1 MFGMNG
7 SNDDLPAGKFVN
19 KAVRWIAVG
28 SVVVF
33 GGRDFFQKCKEFIKE
48 RVMPRTESNV
58 SVNPNEIPQDTI
70 FIDEDIL
77 NEMGNHYENGTYDG
91 FPLKKYGEDGKKYLL
106 TGVKE
111 RVEYVPSPN
120 DVTVVSKGNIMVGK
134 NATEIERFG
143 KTPIYVPM
151 DSADAYEN
159 LELVDINVQERG
171 PVVDRGKRSWVVEVN
186 SPKEYGPEGASG
198 GKQIKEES
206 VKTVIGVDKT
216 TFTYTV
222 VGRGGR

>member
-33 GGRDFFQKCKEFIKE
+33 GGRDFFKKCKEFIKE
-48 RVMPRTESNV
+48 RIVPRTESNV

-70 FIDEDIL
+70 FINEDLL
-77 NEMGNHYENGTYDG
+77 NEMGDHYENGTYDG
-91 FPLKKYGEDGKKYLL
+91 FPLKKYGDDGKQYLL

-111 RVEYVPSPN
+111 RVEYVPSQN
-120 DVTVVSKGNIMVGK
+120 DVTVVSKGRIMVGK
-134 NATEIERFG
+134 NATEIERYG

-159 LELVDINVQERG
+159 LELVDIDVQERG
-171 PVVDRGKRSWVVEVN
+171 PVVDRGKRERLVEEN
-186 SPKEYGPEGASG
+186 SPVEYNAEGRSG
-198 GKQIKEES
+198 GKQIKKE
-206 VKTVIGVDKT
+206 VKKTVIGEDKT
-216 TFTYTV
+216 TLTYTV
-222 VGRGGR
+222 VNKGGR